1 MTTSIHLRIVT
12 ERMKYI
18 ITHNFII
25 INKKFMRNYT
35 LITKWLKTIIYV
47 AKGFGDDHKATKM
60 HEFICNEYKKM
71 TFLQ

>member
-1 MTTSIHLRIVT
+1 
-12 ERMKYI
+12 
-18 ITHNFII
+18 
-25 INKKFMRNYT
+25 MRNYT